1 MQKTGQA
8 AAPTKKLTRD
18 KRLHTQTV
26 TPELIRYITD
36 KIAQAIDPERIILFG
51 SHARGEGLPTSDLD
65 LFIVQN
71 GRESNRTVRR
81 QIEMLLLGRRFGVDL
96 IVRQP
101 EEVARNIADSNPF
114 YTQHIFGEGKIL
126 YERAG

>member
-1 MQKTGQA
+1 MQKTGQTA
-8 AAPTKKLTRD
+8 IPTKQLPRD
-18 KRLHTQTV
+18 KRLRTQTV

-51 SHARGEGLPTSDLD
+51 SHARGVGTPASDLD
-65 LFIVQN
+65 LFIVHN

-81 QIEMLLLGRRFGVDL
+81 QIEMLLLGRRFGIDL

-114 YTQHIFGEGKIL
+114 YTQHIFGEGKVL